1 MASGKLYPSPAR
13 LSIFER
19 LCISATTFFSPL
31 ANVKK
36 VRISARE
43 NTQEKQKENF
53 FFLLYVYAK
62 NFHFSSLVSFL
73 PTEFYC
79 FRRWAE
85 PYCSFFLKT
94 LLSYICAAEKKAF
107 TIFLVKLTRKEI
119 FLIDVFLGNQENV
132 EQIICFLFQYFRRY
146 RY

>member
-85 PYCSFFLKT
+85 PYCSFFPQNSSIVHL
-94 LLSYICAAEKKAF
+94 CCGEKSF
-107 TIFLVKLTRKEI
+107 YHFSCETYTEGNFFNRC
-119 FLIDVFLGNQENV
+119 FLGESRKCRTDNMFS
-132 EQIICFLFQYFRRY
+132 ISIFSAL
-146 RY
+146 